1 MKQCKNCISYDAE
14 MEALRQSGDDV
25 IIVGHE
31 NDEEKNY
38 CFTYPEGIP
47 LEIAKDRCACELK
60 ISKENFKNN
69 NA

>member
-1 MKQCKNCISYDAE
+1 MKQCKNCIFYDAE

-38 CFTYPEGIP
+38 CSAYM
-47 LEIAKDRCACELK
+47 DRQKQPK
-60 ISKENFKNN
+60 IGVLAN
-69 NA
+69 

>member
-31 NDEEKNY
+31 NDEEKKLL
-38 CFTYPEGIP
+38 F
-47 LEIAKDRCACELK
+47 D
-60 ISKENFKNN
+60 ISRGHTVRNSKR
-69 NA
+69 

>member
-1 MKQCKNCISYDAE
+1 

-38 CFTYPEGIP
+38 CSAYMEGIP
-47 LEIAKDRCACELK
+47 LEIAKDRCTCELK
-60 ISKENFKNN
+60 ISKEDFKNN

>member
-1 MKQCKNCISYDAE
+1 MKQCKNCIFYDVE
-14 MEALRQSGDDV
+14 VEALRQSGDDV

-38 CFTYPEGIP
+38 CSAYMEGIP
-47 LEIAKDRCACELK
+47 LEIAKDRCTCELK
-60 ISKENFKNN
+60 ISKEDFKNN

>member
-1 MKQCKNCISYDAE
+1 MKQCKKCIFYDAE

-38 CFTYPEGIP
+38 CSAYMEGIQ
-47 LEIAKDRCACELK
+47 L
-60 ISKENFKNN
+60 
-69 NA
+69 

>member
-1 MKQCKNCISYDAE
+1 MHFYDAE

-38 CFTYPEGIP
+38 CSAYMEGIP
-47 LEIAKDRCACELK
+47 LEIAKDRCTCELK
-60 ISKENFKNN
+60 ISKEDFKNN

>member
-1 MKQCKNCISYDAE
+1 MKQCKNCIFYDAE
-14 MEALRQSGDDV
+14 MEELRQSGDDV

-38 CFTYPEGIP
+38 CSAYMEGIP
-47 LEIAKDRCACELK
+47 LEIAKDRCTCELK
-60 ISKENFKNN
+60 ISKEDFKNN